1 MIPFISELFK
11 GGGKLLEGAKS
22 VIDEVITNKEEKAEI
37 TRKLEQMFLDHEKEL
52 IKAENEDRASARTRE
67 TEVLKAG
74 SRNLT
79 QNLLAYIAVGSFF
92 AITGY
97 IISKGLGNMS
107 TEESFIIG
115 NLTGMAGAIAKD
127 IYGYYFGSSKGERDN
142 QSMSGLG
149 REKK

>member
-1 MIPFISELFK
+1 MVTS
-11 GGGKLLEGAKS
+11 
-22 VIDEVITNKEEKAEI
+22 KEEKAELV
-37 TRKLEQMFLDHEKEL
+37 RKWEQLLSDQHKEM
-52 IKAENEDRASARTRE
+52 IKAENEDRASARDRE
-67 TEVLKAG
+67 KEVIKAG

-97 IISKGLGNMS
+97 IISRGIGNMN

-142 QSMSGLG
+142 Q
-149 REKK
+149 RPKQDIIKH